1 MSNIS
6 ILIIDDA
13 HPVLLDKFK
22 KAGFSVTHNEDLS
35 VEEVYAC
42 IHEFDGVIIRSKILA
57 NKEFI
62 DKGTNLKCIGRVGA
76 GMETVDIPYAES
88 KGIVCFN
95 SPEGNRDAV
104 GEQAIGVL
112 LSLMNN
118 LNKADQEVRNLI
130 WDREGNRGIELKGR
144 TVGIIGYGNMG
155 GAFAKKLSGFECN
168 VIAYDKYKTNYSDAF
183 AQECSLQELQQKADI
198 ISLHVPQTDETI
210 GMVNAQFIEACA
222 KAIILINT
230 ARGKVVNTQAL
241 VDGMKSGK
249 VFAAGLDVL
258 EYESYNFQDFLTD
271 NMPEAFQYLQKSNR
285 MHFTPHIAGWT
296 VESKEKLSL
305 VLADKIVEF
314 FKKI

>member
-1 MSNIS
+1 MTQIS

-13 HPVLLDKFK
+13 HPILLEKFN
-22 KAGFSVTHNEDLS
+22 KAGFSVTNNEHLT
-35 VEEVYAC
+35 VEEVHAC
-42 IHEFDGVIIRSKILA
+42 IHNYDGVIIRSKILA

-62 DKGTNLKCIGRVGA
+62 DKGTKLKCIGRVGA

-104 GEQAIGVL
+104 GEQTIGVL

-118 LNKADQEVRNLI
+118 LNKADNEVRNLI

-155 GAFAKKLSGFECN
+155 GAFAKKLSGFECT
-168 VIAYDKYKTNYSDAF
+168 VIAYDKYKTNYSDSYVT
-183 AQECSLQELQQKADI
+183 ECSLEELQQKADI

-210 GMVNAQFIEACA
+210 GMINDSFIQACA
-222 KAIILINT
+222 KPIILLNT

-241 VDGMKSGK
+241 VNGMQSGK
-249 VFAAGLDVL
+249 VYAAGLDVL
-258 EYESYNFQDFLTD
+258 EYESYNFQDFLTE
-271 NMPEAFQYLQKSNR
+271 NMPEAFNYLKTSKR
-285 MHFTPHIAGWT
+285 VLLTPHIAGWT
-296 VESKEKLSL
+296 VESKEKLSS

-314 FKKI
+314 LSL